1 MHIALTDLECTNI
14 EWNAHYP
21 DRFGMRLERV
31 LNGNVAKKVAK
42 GFAIVLN

>member
-14 EWNAHYP
+14 EWNAHYH

-31 LNGNVAKKVAK
+31 LNGNVAKKLLRA
-42 GFAIVLN
+42 LLLC